1 MANKVKNFYSELP
14 PWGKG
19 VIAVG
24 GVALVLYIVYNGY
37 RRVKGASDVRE
48 AGQVADAAKKEILAL
63 QSKGIRPSYS
73 ATQYESFAL
82 KLAEAMNG
90 CGTTEES
97 IMQVFGAMK
106 NKADVL
112 SLISSFG
119 VRFYQ
124 PCAATQPI
132 SYARYLFDDKLFGG
146 NLQTWLEYDLSS
158 GNIKKINALL
168 SQKNIDFQF

>member
-1 MANKVKNFYSELP
+1 MANKVKNFYNELP

-19 VIAVG
+19 VVATG
-24 GVALVLYIVYNGY
+24 GVLLVLYIVYNTY
-37 RRVKGASDVRE
+37 RKVKSASDVRD
-48 AGQVADAAKKEILAL
+48 AGQVADAAKKELLAL

-90 CGTTEES
+90 CGTTES
-97 IMQVFGAMK
+97 SLTQVFSAMK

-112 SLISSFG
+112 ALISAFG

-132 SYARYLFDDKLFGG
+132 SYARYIFDDKLFGG

-158 GNIKKINALL
+158 GEIKKINKLL
-168 SQKNIDFQF
+168 SEKSIDFQF